1 MHIHIYTHVHIICIN
16 TYVNKLQYLVY
27 LDTNKTS
34 IVFLQV
40 GSLYTL
46 QNRPLTKELLAG
58 RGGASFKRQ

>member
-1 MHIHIYTHVHIICIN
+1 MCIN
-16 TYVNKLQYLVY
+16 TYVNKLQCLVY
-27 LDTNKTS
+27 LNTNKTS

-46 QNRPLTKELLAG
+46 QNRPLTKGLLAG